1 MEQAKPQEA
10 IIPSSVRA
18 KAPRPA
24 EMMTAIEVETDC
36 SNLVIEGWTVPAGVC
51 QVTAPVDMLKRVEA
65 MVEKRHE
72 RIKQAEINLATR
84 IQEDVAA
91 GKKADTL
98 PYSLQSEFRKL
109 ANPGEKQRDMLPL
122 KRCVTVGD
130 PFIRPAD
137 GAAQQEALAAG
148 IGASVAKA
156 VTDALFARDR
166 DDDARI
172 KKAVADALA
181 AERASRKG

>member
-72 RIKQAEINLATR
+72 RIKQAAMKRERDELRAMIH
-84 IQEDVAA
+84 A
-91 GKKADTL
+91 GADSKAKK
-98 PYSLQSEFRKL
+98 
-109 ANPGEKQRDMLPL
+109 N
-122 KRCVTVGD
+122 
-130 PFIRPAD
+130 
-137 GAAQQEALAAG
+137 
-148 IGASVAKA
+148 
-156 VTDALFARDR
+156 
-166 DDDARI
+166 
-172 KKAVADALA
+172 
-181 AERASRKG
+181 